1 MAIKR
6 QYSKMAAK
14 QRNMISVKADT
25 FEKLQAL
32 EISVAGVQLETMDQ
46 KVGHL
51 MWFFEHYKNNNSK

>member
-1 MAIKR
+1 
-6 QYSKMAAK
+6 MAAK